1 MKRVLSIVLALTLLV
16 ALAVPAFAAEFVGS
30 IEAKPAPSISA
41 PAVVD
46 KDGKA
51 VEVTVVPSQMSL
63 EEAMKSDAPEAKTL
77 VEAYESVKSGKANLP
92 AENLVVNNIMEV
104 SVNDEV
110 QEVLKAGGTIDLT
123 FNVGVKAGVNVVVMT
138 YNDGK
143 WEAVKNAKNN
153 GDGTVTA
160 TFAHFCPV
168 AFATSNAPAKT
179 GDAMGNSMILWTSV
193 LVLSAAAVVAL
204 VVVRRKNAAK

>member
-1 MKRVLSIVLALTLLV
+1 MKKVFSVVLALTLLV

-30 IEAKPAPSISA
+30 IEAKPAPTVSK
-41 PAVVD
+41 PAMTD
-46 KDGKA
+46 KDGNA
-51 VEVTVVPSQMSL
+51 VEAKVDTMSL
-63 EEAMKSDAPEAKTL
+63 ADALAADPADEVAGELVKAYKEVKEGTAKLPEK
-77 VEAYESVKSGKANLP
+77 
-92 AENLVVNNIMEV
+92 NLVVSHIMEV
-104 SVNDEV
+104 HVEEAAN
-110 QEVLKAGGTIDLT
+110 EVLKAGGTVDLT
-123 FNVGVKAGVNVVVMT
+123 FNLGVKAGTNVVAMT

-143 WEAVKNAKNN
+143 WEEVKACKNN

-168 AFATSNAPAKT
+168 AFATSDAPAKT
-179 GDAMGNSMILWTSV
+179 GDSMGNSMILWTSV